1 MPELI
6 ENKLK
11 AQARKRGL
19 KGDDADKYVYGTLRK
34 KFNWKPKGE
43 KES

>member
-1 MPELI
+1 MPEMI

-19 KGDDADKYVYGTLRK
+19 KGEEADKYVYGTLRS
-34 KFNWKPKGE
+34 KFGWKPKSE
-43 KES
+43 KKE